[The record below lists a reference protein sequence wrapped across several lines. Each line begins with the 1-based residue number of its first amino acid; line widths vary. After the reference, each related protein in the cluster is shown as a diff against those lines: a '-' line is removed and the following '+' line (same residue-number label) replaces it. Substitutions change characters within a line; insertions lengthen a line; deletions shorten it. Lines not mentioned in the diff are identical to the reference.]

1 MRNYQVWLRG
11 YDLNDV
17 KADTEKE
24 AREYIRKFYG
34 FKRLPKGTAVIEI
47 PPGYYDQMGENNRK
61 IGISVWNI

>member
-47 PPGYYDQMGENNRK
+47 PPGYYDQMVENNRK
-61 IGISVWNI
+61 IGISAWNI